1 LLVQINI
8 EKEEDENKELSDT
21 VKLNLIT
28 TDEEVDAEVRWTS
41 VIY

>member
-28 TDEEVDAEVRWTS
+28 TDEEVDAEVR
-41 VIY
+41 